1 MSYTYTKVLI
11 LWGDVSLGHGT
22 SDDISINGLIT
33 SDILPRTNSGDA
45 FNLGSLSRPFNNVYS
60 KELYV
65 TGDVTLGNSSSDDV
79 TFGGRVGS
87 HVLPISN
94 NVYDLGSS
102 SRRWANL
109 YIEGINASGDCIIGG
124 GSSNDS
130 IGFYGKNPITRARAN
145 EFRVNTPFEPTV
157 ENISR
162 LSTSIANLFVAL
174 DNLGLIDHVID

>member
-1 MSYTYTKVLI
+1 MLNLVREA
-11 LWGDVSLGHGT
+11 

-65 TGDVTLGNSSSDDV
+65 TGDVQLGNDSSDNV
-79 TFGGRVGS
+79 RFGGRVGS

-94 NVYDLGSS
+94 NLYDLGSP
-102 SRRWANL
+102 SRRWAQL

-130 IGFYGKNPITRARAN
+130 IGFYGKNPITKLKRSIAVTIP
-145 EFRVNTPFEPTV
+145 FRVTSMTQLARHV
-157 ENISR
+157 E
-162 LSTSIANLFVAL
+162 
-174 DNLGLIDHVID
+174 